1 MRFYGYG
8 SPIIICASVIDL
20 GGTLAGPSPQTMEKL
35 NAALPPTWSRSNP
48 IDIVEDADATRYATA
63 LQALLDDTEND
74 AILVMNV
81 PTALASAGDCA
92 DAVVGVV
99 QRERAKGFSHKPVLA
114 VWVGDDG
121 RAAKAFDAA
130 AIPYYSS
137 ETDAIR
143 GFMHL
148 VRYVEANRH
157 LMETPPSVPAEFVSD
172 TEKARQ
178 VVAEALAAGKT
189 WLDPLDVN
197 RLFDAYGLP
206 ISPAILARRGK
217 PVVTLSCSS
226 HAAPPGRSSMRPAS
240 LSFKK
245 RSTSY
250 SFLPCATASSPSSGR
265 TASSKS

>member
-1 MRFYGYG
+1 
-8 SPIIICASVIDL
+8 
-20 GGTLAGPSPQTMEKL
+20 
-35 NAALPPTWSRSNP
+35 
-48 IDIVEDADATRYATA
+48 
-63 LQALLDDTEND
+63 
-74 AILVMNV
+74 MNV

-206 ISPAILARRGK
+206 ISPAILARNGK
-217 PVVTLSCSS
+217 EAAAAARPFLDQGQGVVVKVLSPDIIHKSDVDGVRLNLTSEKAVELGTENILRRARLCGRRLVSS
-226 HAAPPGRSSMRPAS
+226 A
-240 LSFKK
+240 
-245 RSTSY
+245 
-250 SFLPCATASSPSSGR
+250 
-265 TASSKS
+265 